1 MWLHLAPAAE
11 TEGARF
17 MAFNIREEPDWELSV
32 LSACR
37 MFDLPQI
44 ATLLGSEV
52 PKPKTFG
59 KDRTGLY

>member
-1 MWLHLAPAAE
+1 
-11 TEGARF
+11 